1 MKLTIEC
8 PPEVFEILSNHY
20 DQITPIDERLDYTF
34 DEFMTDILIEET
46 TRIKHEYMQEKE
58 EAKDNIS
65 RTETDSKGVKI

>member
-34 DEFMTDILIEET
+34 DEFMTDILS
-46 TRIKHEYMQEKE
+46 E
-58 EAKDNIS
+58 EAERIREQYK
-65 RTETDSKGVKI
+65 TG

>member
-8 PPEVFEILSNHY
+8 PPEVFETLSNHY

-46 TRIKHEYMQEKE
+46 ERIREQYK
-58 EAKDNIS
+58 
-65 RTETDSKGVKI
+65 TG